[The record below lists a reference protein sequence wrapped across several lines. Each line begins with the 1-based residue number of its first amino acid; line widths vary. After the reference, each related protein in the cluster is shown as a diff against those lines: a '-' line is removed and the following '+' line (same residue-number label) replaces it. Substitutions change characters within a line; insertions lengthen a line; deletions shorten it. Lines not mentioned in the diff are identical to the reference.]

1 MTTTADILNTSQT
14 STKASSK
21 ASGFSSLTSED
32 FTKVIISELSNQDP
46 LSPSDT
52 NALLQQLSTIRNIQ
66 SSIDLSDKLGALV
79 SDNQFSSASTVIGKV
94 VGGVSTDNSRVIGK
108 VVSVSKTDDGIFLN
122 LNTGQQL
129 SMKNMDGI
137 IDPSSL
143 TDDEKKLL
151 GLL

>member
-1 MTTTADILNTSQT
+1 M
-14 STKASSK
+14 
-21 ASGFSSLTSED
+21 
-32 FTKVIISELSNQDP
+32 
-46 LSPSDT
+46 
-52 NALLQQLSTIRNIQ
+52 
-66 SSIDLSDKLGALV
+66 
-79 SDNQFSSASTVIGKV
+79 
-94 VGGVSTDNSRVIGK
+94 IGK